1 MLQKNLQISAGC
13 TDAEKPRLSCHTTGE
28 HVRPARTKFPEML
41 VNIVNLFWSQFGRG
55 NQTNY
60 RYHTPKLGSCKT
72 MNVYTEASTPNKWT
86 IYWCDQ
92 GSRVKDWMVVAERFR
107 PCKKNRINA
116 YSIACRRHKKNG
128 AMTSEGARKRQK
140 TRKTTEKKRNVAKR
154 ETKMPQVRVISGKR
168 VILYM

>member
-1 MLQKNLQISAGC
+1 
-13 TDAEKPRLSCHTTGE
+13 
-28 HVRPARTKFPEML
+28 ML

-116 YSIACRRHKKNG
+116 CSMACRRHKKNG
-128 AMTSEGARKRQK
+128 AMTSEGANKRQK
-140 TRKTTEKKRNVAKR
+140 NTKTTENKWNKKTPSRNPLRLHQCWIPIHVTNAIFWN
-154 ETKMPQVRVISGKR
+154 TLTYNNVN
-168 VILYM
+168 